1 MKRWFAVLA
10 VGALSLTVVSAA
22 SGKASTVVIPGYEL
36 GFFNGSVKSKTVACK
51 QNRRV
56 ELWEQKTDGTESFLG
71 FVKTDNFGRFSIN
84 DTDGNGG
91 DYYAIAKP
99 KKGKFKKSGKKFTCT
114 EVTSPIFTR

>member
-1 MKRWFAVLA
+1 MKRWTAVLA
-10 VGALSLTVVSAA
+10 VGAFSLATASAA
-22 SGKASTVVIPGYEL
+22 HGKASTVVIQGYEL
-36 GFFNGSVKSKTVACK
+36 GFFNGSVKSKTIGCK

-56 ELWEQKTDGTESFLG
+56 ELWEQKTDGSKSFLG

-91 DYYAIAKP
+91 DYFAIAK
-99 KKGKFKKSGKKFTCT
+99 KKTGKFKKSGKKYTCG